1 LKPQDSNERYD
12 RKLSENAAKKQ
23 TKSCGETLIMIP
35 KPIHISFV
43 FIILFIW
50 PLSLSEAG
58 SIEPDK
64 KSRLIILPLQPEKTI
79 ESDGTGLGV
88 HFLLGNVIAV
98 HTGLKEFWFGWRMTK
113 LFRGKNHLHAY
124 CRGNEQLPNIARL
137 GEDQQTRYWIEGT
150 YKRKQ
155 GMIFLALNLFDILN
169 PDQKNMIQIPLDTR
183 DHLIGFR
190 KLFLAWLE
198 KCGLPI
204 SKEQSDK
211 AMWPEKI
218 TPEGLDFLGRALEKT
233 YHGYFAPK
241 LDENYTESL
250 MLFDKALAQCPES
263 YLIHDMKG
271 WAFYK
276 NKDYI
281 KALTSFQTAVELN
294 KNGLGAL
301 SGMMYCHICLGNQTK
316 AIKFAQAKADV
327 RNASYE
333 KITKFVIKKMNSL
346 K

>member
-1 LKPQDSNERYD
+1 M
-12 RKLSENAAKKQ
+12 
-23 TKSCGETLIMIP
+23 TKIFN
-35 KPIHISFV
+35 PIHISLV
-43 FIILFIW
+43 FIILLIW

-58 SIEPDK
+58 SIEHVK
-64 KSRLIILPLQPEKTI
+64 KSRLIILPLQPEKTV
-79 ESDGTGLGV
+79 EFDGTGLGV
-88 HFLLGNVIAV
+88 HFLLGNVVAV
-98 HTGLKEFWFGWRMTK
+98 HTGLKEFWFGWRVTK
-113 LFRGKNHLHAY
+113 IFRGKNQLIAY
-124 CRGNEQLPNIARL
+124 CRGNEQLPDITRL
-137 GEDQQTRYWIEGT
+137 GEEQQIRYWLEGT

-155 GMIFLALNLFDILN
+155 GMIFLALNLFDTFN

-183 DHLIGFR
+183 DHLIGFQ

-198 KCGLPI
+198 KSGLPM
-204 SKEQSDK
+204 SKEQADK

-218 TPEGLDFLGRALEKT
+218 TPEGLDFLGRALGKT
-233 YHGYFAPK
+233 YHGYFAPR
-241 LDENYTESL
+241 LNENHTESL
-250 MLFDKALAQCPES
+250 IWFDKALAHCPES

-276 NKDYI
+276 NKDYN
-281 KALTSFQTAVELN
+281 KALTSFHTAVELN

-301 SGMMYCHICLGNQTK
+301 SGMMYCHIYLGNQTK

-327 RNASYE
+327 RNASHE